1 MSERSGGTASSG
13 SAAEGADHPA
23 ENWRLRIRHVTGF
36 TYAGTAHASYN
47 EARVTPLTLPGQTT
61 LYSHLDIHPAATTY
75 RYWDYW
81 GTQVTAFDLQRPHQ
95 QLKVIATSLVETG
108 TAPPITATA
117 DWAALRSTEVRDEW
131 AELLA
136 PTALTEVDD
145 ELVARA
151 ADLVGD
157 LSPADAALAIA
168 AWVRENVAYVPG
180 STGVHTGAREA
191 WALRKGVCQD
201 LAHLT
206 LGMLRAVGIPARY
219 VSGYLYPIGDAAVGD
234 TVAGQSH
241 AWVQWWCGELAVGR
255 QAAGWYDYDPT
266 NGVPAGH
273 RHVVLARGR
282 DYADVTPLKGVY
294 HGAPAN
300 HLGVTVEITR
310 LA

>member
-1 MSERSGGTASSG
+1 MMADQAAS
-13 SAAEGADHPA
+13 
-23 ENWRLRIRHVTGF
+23 WRLRIRHVTGF
-36 TYAGTAHASYN
+36 TYDGTAHASYN

-95 QLKVIATSLVETG
+95 QLKVVATSLVET
-108 TAPPITATA
+108 TPATPLGPA
-117 DWAALRSTEVRDEW
+117 AGWAELRSAAVTDEL

-136 PTALTEVDD
+136 PTLLTTVDD
-145 ELVARA
+145 ELAGHAAAVA
-151 ADLVGD
+151 GD
-157 LSPADAALAIA
+157 ATPSDAALAIA
-168 AWVRENVAYVPG
+168 GWVRENVAYVPG
-180 STGVHTGAREA
+180 STGVQTGAQEA

-201 LAHLT
+201 QAHLT
-206 LGMLRAVGIPARY
+206 VGLLRAVGIPARY
-219 VSGYLYPIGDAAVGD
+219 VSGYLYPNGEAAVGD
-234 TVAGQSH
+234 TVAGQPH
-241 AWVQWWCGELAVGR
+241 AWVQWWCGD
-255 QAAGWYDYDPT
+255 WYGYDPT

-273 RHVVLARGR
+273 RHVEVARGR

-294 HGAPAN
+294 HGAPAS